1 MSIRPFLAPAALVT
15 TTILATLPAEAQDTA
30 LVIGNENYRNASD
43 ISAADDALDAA
54 ELLERT
60 GFALQMGSDL
70 TAEAMRTLL
79 AGFYGDTEA
88 AGRSV
93 FLLSGHFVHAGSETW
108 LLGIDANRPDL
119 ANVDAAGLPLST
131 VLAIAAERP
140 GGALVLLGT
149 EDRRIVLGR
158 GLTSGIG
165 APDIPQGV
173 TVIRGEADDIAEF
186 AGEVVTERGLT
197 LAEIAARARGLTVD
211 GFLGAGAPFLPL
223 AAAEGDEAPA
233 PATSA
238 AEAALAV
245 ERELWET
252 TREID
257 TKLGYE
263 AYLRRYPDGIFAG
276 AARRAIAEADD
287 PVAQARAAEEA
298 LRLSRDQRRQVQRDL
313 SILDIDPRGIDGLFG
328 PGSRNAISTWQ
339 RRNGHEATGYITAP
353 QLAALA
359 AQAERRAIELEAEA
373 AARQAEE
380 ERLDRLYWDQ
390 TGAAGDEAG
399 LRAYLKRY
407 PDGLFAELAQE
418 RLKVFDDQ
426 RRRQAAAADR
436 AAWDAAVAAN
446 TPKAF
451 RNYLDAYPQ
460 GAFADEAKLMLADQ
474 GKDKKDDAARQQAER
489 VEEGLRLNRAMR
501 TMVEQR
507 LAALGL
513 KPGRTDGVFD
523 SDTRRALRR
532 YQKARSLPVTGYL
545 SQQTV
550 ARLLVDSF

>member
-1 MSIRPFLAPAALVT
+1 MSVRPFLAPAALVIT
-15 TTILATLPAEAQDTA
+15 AFLAILPVAAQDAA

-54 ELLERT
+54 ELLEKT

-70 TAEAMRTLL
+70 TTEAMRTLL
-79 AGFYGDTEA
+79 AEFYGTSDGE
-88 AGRSV
+88 GRRV
-93 FLLSGHFVHAGSETW
+93 FLLSGHFVHSGPETW
-108 LLGIDANRPDL
+108 FLGTEANEPDL
-119 ANVDAAGLPLST
+119 ATVDATGLPLAT
-131 VLAIAAERP
+131 ILAIAAERP
-140 GGALVLLGT
+140 GGAIVLLGT
-149 EDRRIVLGR
+149 EDRRIALGR
-158 GLTSGIG
+158 GLTPGIG
-165 APDIPQGV
+165 APEIPQGV
-173 TVIRGEADDIAEF
+173 TVVSGEADDVAEF
-186 AGEVVTERGLT
+186 AGEVVTERGLS
-197 LAEIAARARGLTVD
+197 LAELGARGRGLTID
-211 GFLGAGAPFLPL
+211 GYLGGGAPFLPF
-223 AAAEGDEAPA
+223 AVEDGTEAPA
-233 PATSA
+233 PPTSA

-257 TKLGYE
+257 TKPGYE
-263 AYLRRYPDGIFAG
+263 AYLRRYPDGLFAD

-287 PVAQARAAEEA
+287 PIARARATEDA
-298 LRLSRDQRRQVQRDL
+298 LRLSRDQRRQIQRDL
-313 SILDIDPRGIDGLFG
+313 SIIDIDPRGIDGLFG

-359 AQAERRAIELEAEA
+359 AQAERRAVELEAEA

-418 RLKVFDDQ
+418 RLKVFDDE
-426 RRRQAAAADR
+426 RRRKAAAADR

-451 RNYLDAYPQ
+451 RDYLDAYPN
-460 GAFADEAKLMLADQ
+460 GAFADEAKLLLADQ
-474 GKDKKDDAARQQAER
+474 DKDADKDAARQQAER
-489 VEEGLRLNRAMR
+489 IEQGLRLNGAMR

-523 SDTRRALRR
+523 DDTRRALRR

-545 SQQTV
+545 NQQTI

>member
-1 MSIRPFLAPAALVT
+1 MSTMPYLAPAALVT
-15 TTILATLPAEAQDTA
+15 ATFLATQPATAQDAA

-54 ELLERT
+54 EHLERA

-70 TAEAMRTLL
+70 TADAMRALL
-79 AGFYGDTEA
+79 AEFYGGTEG

-93 FLLSGHFVHAGSETW
+93 FLLSGHFVHAGSESW
-108 LLGIDANRPDL
+108 LLGTDANRPDL
-119 ANVDAAGLPLST
+119 ASVDAAGVPLAT
-131 VLAIAAERP
+131 ILAIAAERP

-149 EDRRIVLGR
+149 EDRRIALGR
-158 GLTSGIG
+158 GLTSGLP
-165 APDIPQGV
+165 ALDIPQGV
-173 TVIRGEADDIAEF
+173 TVISGEADDVAEF
-186 AGEVVTERGLT
+186 AGEAVTERGQSLAT
-197 LAEIAARARGLTVD
+197 LAARARGMTVE
-211 GFLGAGAPFLPL
+211 GYLGAAAPFLPV
-223 AAAEGDEAPA
+223 ADGTGDDIASLSA
-233 PATSA
+233 SA

-263 AYLRRYPDGIFAG
+263 AYLRRYPDGMFAS
-276 AARRAIAEADD
+276 AARRAIAEADN
-287 PVAQARAAEEA
+287 PVARARAAEEA
-298 LRLSRDQRRQVQRDL
+298 LRLSRDQRRQIQRDL
-313 SILDIDPRGIDGLFG
+313 SIIDIDPRGIDGLFG
-328 PGSRNAISTWQ
+328 PGSRNAIATWQ
-339 RRNGHEATGYITAP
+339 RRNGHDATGYVTAP
-353 QLAALA
+353 QMAALA
-359 AQAERRAIELEAEA
+359 AQAERRAVELEAEA
-373 AARQAEE
+373 ATRQAEE

-399 LRAYLKRY
+399 LRAYMKRY

-418 RLKVFDDQ
+418 RLKVFEDQ
-426 RRRQAAAADR
+426 RRQQAAAADR
-436 AAWDAAVAAN
+436 AAWDAAVKSN

-451 RNYLDAYPQ
+451 RTYLDAYPQ
-460 GAFADEAKLMLADQ
+460 GAFAEDAKLMLAD
-474 GKDKKDDAARQQAER
+474 GEKKPKDDSARLQAE
-489 VEEGLRLNRAMR
+489 EIEQGLRLNGAMR
-501 TMVEQR
+501 TMVERR

-523 SDTRRALRR
+523 DDTRRALRR

-545 SQQTV
+545 NQKTV

>member
-1 MSIRPFLAPAALVT
+1 MSNRPYLTPAVQVAAIFLT
-15 TTILATLPAEAQDTA
+15 TLPAGAQDTA

-54 ELLERT
+54 EELDKT

-70 TAEAMRTLL
+70 TTEAMRNLL
-79 AGFYGDTEA
+79 AEFYGGSDR
-88 AGRSV
+88 AGHSV
-93 FLLSGHFVHAGSETW
+93 FLLSGHFVHAGFETW
-108 LLGIDANRPDL
+108 LLGTEANRPDL
-119 ANVDAAGLPLST
+119 ASVDAAGLPLAT

-149 EDRRIVLGR
+149 EDRRIALGR
-158 GLTSGIG
+158 GLTTGIG
-165 APDIPQGV
+165 ALDIPQGV
-173 TVIRGEADDIAEF
+173 TVISGEADDVAEF
-186 AGEVVTERGLT
+186 AGEVVTERGQT
-197 LAEIAARARGLTVD
+197 LAAMAARASGMTAV
-211 GFLGAGAPFLPL
+211 GYLGDSAPFLPVAGTTL
-223 AAAEGDEAPA
+223 PEDPV
-233 PATSA
+233 PSA
-238 AEAALAV
+238 AEAMTTA

-263 AYLRRYPDGIFAG
+263 AYLRRYPDGLFAD
-276 AARRAIAEADD
+276 AARRAIADADD
-287 PVAQARAAEEA
+287 PVVQARAAEEA
-298 LRLSRDQRRQVQRDL
+298 LRLSRDQRRQIQRDL
-313 SILDIDPRGIDGLFG
+313 SIIDIDPRGIDGLFG

-339 RRNGHEATGYITAP
+339 RRNGHEATGYVTAP
-353 QLAALA
+353 QMAALA
-359 AQAERRAIELEAEA
+359 TQAERRAAELEAEA
-373 AARQAEE
+373 AARQVEE

-418 RLKVFDDQ
+418 RLQVFDEK
-426 RRRQAAAADR
+426 RRQQAAAADR
-436 AAWDAAVAAN
+436 AAWDAAASAN

-451 RNYLDAYPQ
+451 RDYLDAYPQ

-474 GKDKKDDAARQQAER
+474 GKAADDETARQQAER
-489 VEEGLRLNRAMR
+489 IEQELRLNGAMR
-501 TMVEQR
+501 TMIEQR

-523 SDTRRALRR
+523 DDTRRALRR

-545 SQQTV
+545 SQNTV